1 VAVVASGLAAK
12 GLLLGWGGHEGF
24 TACYRALDVPPRIGD
39 GCVQLRPPATRTQAV
54 QFLILLTPAL
64 YLAPHL
70 FMQVNHVRHLV
81 IPHLAMAAVA
91 VYASTVITRTQRS

>member
-1 VAVVASGLAAK
+1 MRPILRSLQVLWLVALLAP
-12 GLLLGWGGHEGF
+12 F
-24 TACYRALDVPPRIGD
+24 ISIGD

-91 VYASTVITRTQRS
+91 VYASTVITPVSYTHLTLPPIYSV